1 MNSRD
6 FYLKQLDLSIGDIVY
21 YVIGGD
27 AAYSIRKTRIIGVKA
42 RTQGLGIHGPK
53 FKYTVY
59 ETEDGRLISRDFFLK
74 ERDEMSPKQVLL
86 TKDEAVQ
93 FIIDCLHIVIN
104 QEKHSLLN
112 AQKRLARAERVL
124 KVYEKYG
131 KTE

>member
-21 YVIGGD
+21 YVIGSD
-27 AAYSIRKTRIIGVKA
+27 AAYSIRKTRIISKKT
-42 RTQGLGIHGPK
+42 RTRGLGIHGPK
-53 FKYTVY
+53 FEYIVY
-59 ETEDGRLISRDFFLK
+59 ETEDGRLISRTAFRVKD
-74 ERDEMSPKQVLL
+74 DEMSAKQVFR

-93 FIIDCLHIVIN
+93 FVIDCLHKEIN

-112 AQKRLARAERVL
+112 AQERLARAERVL

>member
-21 YVIGGD
+21 YVIGSD
-27 AAYSIRKTRIIGVKA
+27 AAYSIKKTRIIGKKT
-42 RTQGLGIHGPK
+42 RTRGLGIHGPK
-53 FKYTVY
+53 FEYAVY
-59 ETEDGRLISRDFFLK
+59 ETEDGRLISRTSFVK
-74 ERDEMSPKQVLL
+74 KSDEMSAKQVFR

-93 FIIDCLHIVIN
+93 FIIDCLHKEIN

-112 AQKRLARAERVL
+112 AQERLEKAERVL

>member
-21 YVIGGD
+21 YVIGSD

-42 RTQGLGIHGPK
+42 RTRGLGIHGLK
-53 FKYTVY
+53 IEYAVY
-59 ETEDGRLISRDFFLK
+59 ETKDGRLISRNSFLN
-74 ERDEMSPKQVLL
+74 ERDEMSAEQVFR

-93 FIIDCLHIVIN
+93 FIKECLDKEIN
-104 QEKHSLLN
+104 RARHSLLE
-112 AQKRLARAERVL
+112 AQERLEKAERVL

>member
-42 RTQGLGIHGPK
+42 RTQGRLFHDLKIE
-53 FKYTVY
+53 YTVY
-59 ETEDGRLISRDFFLK
+59 VTEDGRLISRTAFRVKD
-74 ERDEMSPKQVLL
+74 DEMSANQVFR

-93 FIIDCLHIVIN
+93 FIIDCLHKEIN
-104 QEKHSLLN
+104 QEKHSFLN
-112 AQKRLARAERVL
+112 AQERLARAERVL

>member
-6 FYLKQLDLSIGDIVY
+6 FYLKQLDLSVGDIVY
-21 YVIGGD
+21 YVMGSD
-27 AAYSIRKTRIIGVKA
+27 AAYSIKKTRIIGVKTKT
-42 RTQGLGIHGPK
+42 RGRLFHDLKIE
-53 FKYTVY
+53 YTVY
-59 ETEDGRLISRDFFLK
+59 ETEDCRLISRDFFLK
-74 ERDEMSPKQVLL
+74 ERDEMSPEQVFL

-93 FIIDCLHIVIN
+93 FIIDCLHIEIN

>member
-21 YVIGGD
+21 YVIGDD
-27 AAYSIRKTRIIGVKA
+27 AAYSIKKTRIIGVKA
-42 RTQGLGIHGPK
+42 RTQGRLFHDLKIE
-53 FKYTVY
+53 YTVY
-59 ETEDGRLISRDFFLK
+59 ETEDGRLISRTSFVK
-74 ERDEMSPKQVLL
+74 KSDEMSAKQVFR

-93 FIIDCLHIVIN
+93 FIIDCLHKEIN

-112 AQKRLARAERVL
+112 AQERLARAERVL

-131 KTE
+131 KTK

>member
-1 MNSRD
+1 MHSRD
-6 FYLKQLDLSIGDIVY
+6 FYLRQLDLSIGDTVY
-21 YVIGGD
+21 YVIGCD
-27 AAYSIRKTRIIGVKA
+27 AVYSIKKTRIIGKKT
-42 RTQGLGIHGPK
+42 RTRGLGIHGPK
-53 FKYTVY
+53 FEYTVY

-74 ERDEMSPKQVLL
+74 ERDEMSPKQVFL

-93 FIIDCLHIVIN
+93 FIIDCLHIEIN